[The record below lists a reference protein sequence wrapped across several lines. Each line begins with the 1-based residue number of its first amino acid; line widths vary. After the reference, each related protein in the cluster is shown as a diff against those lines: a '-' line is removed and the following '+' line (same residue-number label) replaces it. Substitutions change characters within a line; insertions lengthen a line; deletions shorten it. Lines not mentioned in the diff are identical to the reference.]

1 MATEGVLPWLRRNLF
16 ADWKNTLGTLIVLAL
31 FVRYLPPLLDWVVF
45 NAVARPDNAACR
57 AIGHAGAC
65 WGVIAE
71 KYRLILFG
79 RYPYAEQWRP
89 LVATALMIALLAASC
104 YRPFWSRWLIVAWT
118 VVFAAFFVLMM
129 GGVVGLTFVETA
141 RWGGFPLTIML
152 STIGLAVAFP
162 LSIAVALGRRSRLP
176 GIRTLCVLYVE
187 LIRGVPLISVLF
199 MASFM
204 FPLFMPAGWTI
215 DVLVRVQVGIILFS
229 AAYLAEVVRGGLQA
243 LPRGQYEAAASLGL
257 SYWQTTRMIVLPQS
271 LRLVVPAIMN
281 TFIGDVQGHLARHD
295 RQPLRPDRRAA
306 ARAGRLRLAQVLPRG
321 TAVRRRDLFRLLLR
335 DVALQ
340 PVDRAASQHRHPPP
354 IETTEAPH
362 AGDRTRSSS
371 SRRSTSGTGSSTCCA
386 TSTSRSRAASGSSS
400 AGRPAPANR
409 R

>member
-1 MATEGVLPWLRRNLF
+1 MSAATEIFQVIPGRLPPVATEGVLPWLKRNLF
-16 ADWKNTLGTLIVLAL
+16 ADWKNTLGTIVVLAVL
-31 FVRYLPPLLDWVVF
+31 AQYLPPLLEWAVLD
-45 NAVARPDNAACR
+45 AVARPDNAACR
-57 AIGHAGAC
+57 AMGHAGAC

-79 RYPYAEQWRP
+79 RYPFEEQWRP
-89 LVATALMIALLAASC
+89 LVATALMVGLLGASC
-104 YRPFWSRWLIVAWT
+104 YRPFWKRWLVGAWIVML
-118 VVFAAFFVLMM
+118 AAFFVLMH
-129 GGVVGLTFVETA
+129 GGVLTLFPGLANPSAAGDIIRPITFNTGLTAVDTA

-162 LSIAVALGRRSRLP
+162 LSVLVALGRRSRLP

-243 LPRGQYEAAASLGL
+243 LPRGQYEAAQSLGL
-257 SYWQTTRMIVLPQS
+257 TYWQTTRKVVLPQA

-281 TFIGDVQGHLARHD
+281 TFIGTFKDTSLVTIVSLY
-295 RQPLRPDRRAA
+295 
-306 ARAGRLRLAQVLPRG
+306 
-321 TAVRRRDLFRLLLR
+321 DLTG
-335 DVALQ
+335 ALQ
-340 PVDRAASQHRHPPP
+340 LALGDSDWRKFFLEGQLFVAAVYFVFCFAMSRYSQWVERHLN
-354 IETTEAPH
+354 
-362 AGDRTRSSS
+362 
-371 SRRSTSGTGSSTCCA
+371 SGT
-386 TSTSRSRAASGSSS
+386 
-400 AGRPAPANR
+400 R
-409 R
+409 RQ